1 MDRSHFS
8 CPVLLLH
15 PTGSSGALGPKTQS
29 SNLTRDTETEPPN
42 PHPTTTTTGSPS
54 PPSTCFQPCFVP
66 STLALTPPQL
76 SSQASYPTLHPI
88 SFPLTITS
96 ATKSPRVRFKLHYQH
111 IQLFHH
117 CPLQEANLSLSPEAV
132 LPSRQRPCHSQPPCA
147 VPCPHPGKQE
157 QPQPHSTSPPGPS
170 EPKQGIFTIAEPAK

>member
-15 PTGSSGALGPKTQS
+15 PTGSSGALRPKTRS

-96 ATKSPRVRFKLHYQH
+96 TTQSPHGSVSSCTISTFSFFITAPYKRPIYLY
-111 IQLFHH
+111 
-117 CPLQEANLSLSPEAV
+117 P
-132 LPSRQRPCHSQPPCA
+132 QRLC
-147 VPCPHPGKQE
+147 
-157 QPQPHSTSPPGPS
+157 SPPGSGRAIRSPPVLCLVPIQASRDSPS
-170 EPKQGIFTIAEPAK
+170 PTAPVPQVPLSPNRGFSP